1 MLVVALLGLKVQ
13 EIPLEKRFL
22 MNIPINIALERS
34 LFRSFIHLYKS
45 RIITLLKRYLREV
58 NL

>member
-34 LFRSFIHLYKS
+34 LFGFSVYFLQK
-45 RIITLLKRYLREV
+45 
-58 NL
+58 